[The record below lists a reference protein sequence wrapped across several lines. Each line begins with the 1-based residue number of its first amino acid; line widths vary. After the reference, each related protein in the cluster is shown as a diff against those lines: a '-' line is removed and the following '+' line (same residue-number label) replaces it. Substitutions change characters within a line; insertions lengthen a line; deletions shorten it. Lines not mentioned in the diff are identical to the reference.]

1 MEASVTGLAKSL
13 FGGGMK
19 APPGPS
25 AAQKAAELD
34 RARLASEEAAKADR
48 MAALATSR
56 NSRRDV
62 LSFNRRA
69 PDLKSTTGG

>member
-1 MEASVTGLAKSL
+1 MGGVVKSL
-13 FGGGMK
+13 FGGGAK
-19 APPGPS
+19 AQGPS
-25 AAQKAAELD
+25 AAQKAAEMD
-34 RARLASEEAAKADR
+34 RSRLAAEEAAKADR
-48 MAALATSR
+48 IAALATSR